1 MPNPKEYR
9 KQMRKWIRRQLTI
22 VRLRDEKGMKLRQ
35 IGEKYGI
42 SAQRVARLYEKGKA
56 RKVLDK

>member
-1 MPNPKEYR
+1 
-9 KQMRKWIRRQLTI
+9 MRKWIRRQLTI